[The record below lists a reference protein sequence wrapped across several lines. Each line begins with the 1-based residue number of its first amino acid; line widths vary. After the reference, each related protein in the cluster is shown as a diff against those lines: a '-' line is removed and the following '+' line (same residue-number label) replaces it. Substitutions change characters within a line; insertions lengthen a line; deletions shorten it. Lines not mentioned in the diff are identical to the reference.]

1 MTSTP
6 SLLNI
11 YNNVVRMAK
20 EEGYASPER
29 IAQTN
34 LNYFNKRKESGAV
47 KYEDGIIISYGG
59 GMMWEKN
66 PETGKAE
73 PNYDRYTVFRMY
85 PEAEFNVI
93 AWPMGLLQAS
103 CNPFKKEKAIKG
115 INLGEVAQEVLSK
128 YESEMKSEF
137 VDLNTIKR
145 VSEKSTNEDS
155 FGFRFSDLLAIYNDK
170 IVGLDRRDIKYIKQA
185 ANKPYS
191 ELDRQLKWKLKNLK
205 VSVWDLIQANSGGHK
220 CITNISGLGYLGK
233 ESVSTTKKLQQDFV
247 KLLKEKVRQAQ
258 Q

>member
-1 MTSTP
+1 
-6 SLLNI
+6 
-11 YNNVVRMAK
+11 
-20 EEGYASPER
+20 
-29 IAQTN
+29 
-34 LNYFNKRKESGAV
+34 
-47 KYEDGIIISYGG
+47 
-59 GMMWEKN
+59 
-66 PETGKAE
+66 
-73 PNYDRYTVFRMY
+73 MY
-85 PEAEFNVI
+85 PDAEFNVI

-170 IVGLDRRDIKYIKQA
+170 IVGLDRRDLKYIKQA

-191 ELDRQLKWKLKNLK
+191 ELDKQLKWKLRNLK
-205 VSVWDLIQANSGGHK
+205 VSVWDLIQANSGGHA
-220 CITNISGLGYLGK
+220 CITNVSGLGYLGK

-247 KLLKEKVRQAQ
+247 KLLKDKVKQAQ